1 MGDGRVGGG
10 TNRPAWL
17 QQYELVGKIG
27 EGTYGLVF
35 LARLKQSHPHAAA
48 GVGRRGSPIAIKKF
62 KQSKEGDGVSPTAIR
77 EIMLLREINHE
88 NVVKLVNVHINHA
101 DMSLYLAFDYAE
113 HDLYEIIRHHR
124 EKLNLPINPYTVKSL
139 LWQLLNGLNYLHSN
153 WIIHRDLKPSNILVM
168 GEGEEH
174 GIIKIADFGLAR
186 IYQAP
191 LKPLSDNGVVVT
203 IWYRAPELLLGAKH
217 YTSAV
222 DMWAVGCIFAELL
235 TLKPLFQGVEAK
247 ATPNPFQLDQLD
259 KIFKV
264 LGHPTVEKWPTL
276 ANLPCWQN
284 DQQHIQGHKYE
295 NTGLHNIVH
304 LPQKSPAFDLLSK
317 MLEYDPRK
325 RITAA
330 QALEHDA
337 LLPSQAGE
345 KIVQYPVRPVD
356 TTTDF
361 EGTTSLQPTQAPSG
375 NAAPGNQSVV
385 PRPIP
390 RQMQQPM
397 VGMSRMGGTNM
408 AAFGAAPQA
417 GMAGLNPGNIPMQ
430 RGAGAQSHPHQL
442 RRKAD
447 QGMGM
452 QNPGYP
458 TQQKRRF

>member
-113 HDLYEIIRHHR
+113 HDLY
-124 EKLNLPINPYTVKSL
+124 
-139 LWQLLNGLNYLHSN
+139 
-153 WIIHRDLKPSNILVM
+153 
-168 GEGEEH
+168 
-174 GIIKIADFGLAR
+174 
-186 IYQAP
+186 
-191 LKPLSDNGVVVT
+191 VVVT

-375 NAAPGNQSVV
+375 NAAPSNQSVV

-408 AAFGAAPQA
+408 AAFGAAPQGGIA
-417 GMAGLNPGNIPMQ
+417 GMNPGNIPMQ